1 MEKNAFKCRKAQF
14 WPKMTQFFPKSFF
27 VRTPRKLCDKLKSL
41 PCNDNILKMNTMN
54 IFKAI
59 VWLFKKNAILWSTQ
73 HKHGKCRGVYSSE
86 IRLTHGWAFGR
97 GSHRTI
103 AGCYMCALK
112 KTLVCLWYFRRRF
125 WCRFQ
130 KNIHPWGNLIEQYWQ
145 RIPKNKLRH

>member
-1 MEKNAFKCRKAQF
+1 MSKSTILTKNDPILSKVIFLLEHPGSCVTNWRVYPVMIISWKWIQWTF
-14 WPKMTQFFPKSFF
+14 L
-27 VRTPRKLCDKLKSL
+27 KLLYGY
-41 PCNDNILKMNTMN
+41 
-54 IFKAI
+54 
-59 VWLFKKNAILWSTQ
+59 FKKNAILWSTQ

-112 KTLVCLWYFRRRF
+112 KKTLVCLWYFRRRF

-130 KNIHPWGNLIEQYWQ
+130 KNIHPWGNVIEQYWQ